1 MQLNNPK
8 AQLLQIFE
16 KIQLVSAVRTSI
28 STFDCTALNWFLLL
42 YDGIFIFAIIIII
55 IIVVL
60 GYVLLFLLLARMIG
74 ISASS
79 VWFLSTGALVS
90 LFIYF
95 DYVT

>member
-55 IIVVL
+55 